1 MTLPSLPWKA
11 ILCANVA
18 AQLFAAALIS
28 AYRGE
33 WRDAVV
39 LMAGAAVNGVMAV

>member
-1 MTLPSLPWKA
+1 MTLPSLPWKT

-18 AQLFAAALIS
+18 VQLFVAALIS

-39 LMAGAAVNGVMAV
+39 IAAGAAVNGVMAV